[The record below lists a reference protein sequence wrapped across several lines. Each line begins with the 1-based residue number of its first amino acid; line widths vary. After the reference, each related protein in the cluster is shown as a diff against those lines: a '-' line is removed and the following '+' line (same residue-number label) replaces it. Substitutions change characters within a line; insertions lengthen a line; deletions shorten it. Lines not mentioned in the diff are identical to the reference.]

1 MDKTTKNPREQQLET
16 SLKKLM
22 LDFNADAFKSLRN
35 KNQHYKI
42 EAEDALVDTKEWVTL
57 TSIYGKY
64 LVITPFI
71 TVADQYRIP
80 MTVEHAENFVRKN
93 FGLNLNIYNLLS
105 EDLAIVIAVSG
116 AGADLQ
122 QSWFKDENIKFLMRR
137 FRFTS
142 IDNVEYKK
150 TFNEDF
156 AKFGLDYRELADG
169 KCKGTV
175 IKAVRLNK

>member
-22 LDFNADAFKSLRN
+22 LDFNANAFKSLRN

-64 LVITPFI
+64 LVVTPYITI
-71 TVADQYRIP
+71 ADQYRIP
-80 MTVEHAENFVRKN
+80 MTVEHAENFIRKN
-93 FGLNLNIYNLLS
+93 LGLNIDLTDVC
-105 EDLAIVIAVSG
+105 EDSVVVIGVSG

-137 FRFTS
+137 FRFTP

-150 TFNEDF
+150 TFDEDF
-156 AKFGLDYRELADG
+156 AKFGLNYKELIDG
-169 KCKGTV
+169 NYKGTV